1 MVKGLLMLG
10 VGAAAVGLARFCSTA
25 IREERQRR
33 NGLHESHETTR
44 WEGEGGNPVMP
55 QSALGQ
61 TGGSI

>member
-10 VGAAAVGLARFCSTA
+10 MGAAAIGAARFFSTA

-33 NGLHESHETTR
+33 DGRRHSHETTR

-55 QSALGQ
+55 RSDLGEAAS
-61 TGGSI
+61 GA